1 MELPNTWLGQNNIEV
16 IDTPGAGDLEAS
28 RAAVIERCLMGAEA
42 CVVVMAATKL
52 LSITEREFIRKK
64 LLSRNIPFMAI
75 ALTHMDQV
83 PAEERVN
90 VIDYL
95 YK

>member
-1 MELPNTWLGQNNIEV
+1 MTRREPAT
-16 IDTPGAGDLEAS
+16 
-28 RAAVIERCLMGAEA
+28 
-42 CVVVMAATKL
+42 TKL

-90 VIDYL
+90 VIDYR
-95 YK
+95 YKQLEGMKL